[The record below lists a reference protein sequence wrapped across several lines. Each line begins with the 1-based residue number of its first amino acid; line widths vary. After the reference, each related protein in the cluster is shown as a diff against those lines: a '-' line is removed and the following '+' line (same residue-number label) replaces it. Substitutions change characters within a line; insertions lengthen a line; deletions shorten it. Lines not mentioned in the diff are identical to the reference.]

1 MCKEPLSPIKL
12 LLFFYS
18 GCGKKFQGFNNI
30 FLISVLHSYDY
41 LRIANSNNNNTVGTY
56 CGNQTGKSVRVVG
69 AVAVLIFHTDGSV
82 QRSGFEIS
90 FSFFPISL
98 GEFSDVSTAF
108 IALMYLYLASLPR
121 E

>member
-12 LLFFYS
+12 LLFFYT
-18 GCGKKFQGFNNI
+18 GCGKNFQGFNII
-30 FLISVLHSYDY
+30 FLIFVSHSYDY
-41 LRIANSNNNNTVGTY
+41 LRIANANNNTVGIY

-82 QRSGFEIS
+82 QSRGFEIS

-98 GEFSDVSTAF
+98 GEFNDVSAAF
-108 IALMYLYLASLPR
+108 IALTYLWPS
-121 E
+121 